1 MLLLLL
7 KLLFFNQIHATK
19 SHHFLFFNRQ
29 YALANVINVERN
41 FDEGVGNRFLLELLL
56 REVQTNKIQR
66 LSEYVYIRLRRVKTN
81 KLLRLSEYV
90 YRFFKPAVLCKPK
103 GIRWIS
109 NAKINAILTAKN
121 QGPWV
126 IYYIENMAK
135 IIHATGDKNVH
146 FIVVDY
152 GNNGVDIAAE
162 FIR

>member
-1 MLLLLL
+1 LFLGNFILITTLLIIYLV
-7 KLLFFNQIHATK
+7 N
-19 SHHFLFFNRQ
+19 SQ
-29 YALANVINVERN
+29 YTIANVINVERN
-41 FDEGVGNRFLLELLL
+41 FDKERGNRFLLELLL

-66 LSEYVYIRLRRVKTN
+66 LSEYVY
-81 KLLRLSEYV
+81 
-90 YRFFKPAVLCKPK
+90 RFHKKPAALCKPK

-121 QGPWV
+121 QGSWV